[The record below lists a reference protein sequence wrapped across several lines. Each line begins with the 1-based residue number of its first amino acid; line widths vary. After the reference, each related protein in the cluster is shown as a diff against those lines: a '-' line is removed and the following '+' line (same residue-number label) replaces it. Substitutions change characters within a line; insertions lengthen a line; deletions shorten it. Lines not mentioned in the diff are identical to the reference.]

1 MSSQYATLA
10 ALGAAAATPAD
21 TRVTE
26 GIVGTGEGPVVVVVH
41 SGGETGGGQ
50 REREKERERERSGCS

>member
-26 GIVGTGEGPVVVVVH
+26 GIVGTGRGPVVVVVV
-41 SGGETGGGQ
+41 Q
-50 REREKERERERSGCS
+50 